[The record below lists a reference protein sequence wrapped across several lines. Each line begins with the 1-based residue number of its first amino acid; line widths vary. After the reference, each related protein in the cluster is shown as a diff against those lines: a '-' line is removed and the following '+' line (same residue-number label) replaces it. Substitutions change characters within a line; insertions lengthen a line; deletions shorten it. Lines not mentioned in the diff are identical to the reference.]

1 LTSLL
6 AYKQP
11 DGSIDFRPNAATC
24 NSIKGGVYRA
34 LNSMDRGIYLSP
46 TTEFKY
52 LDEYFLLDDFEELV
66 LESFNQSNK
75 SLAVLYL
82 GLKGSGKTK
91 RAHKLALDSGMPVL
105 IIDNLDIIN
114 SQKWNDI
121 VGSDAL
127 NNWIIFVDE
136 YEKKLDNDNSV
147 ALLNWLDGSVST
159 KQLFI
164 LIGNEQAKTKY
175 SDPLLDRL
183 SRVLWKKEFTSLTDE
198 QVETLVNKLSKRE
211 EKSELLDLLSNIPVL
226 SMDNTMQIIRI
237 TNMFPNK
244 SIESLLNKLNIS
256 FNSVEDFTYVDEF
269 YKPLSYGE
277 DNIGLT
283 ITRSGPTINSARIV
297 RFYIEHTNIIERF
310 NSEEDDKKIYRIQ
323 IEVPGKDI
331 KLVKVSRFI
340 YKFEAPY
347 NVCYSYEEWDDDK
360 WQPSNKTMTVFLY
373 KTIAWN
379 MLNNPNS
386 NSFYI

>member
-1 LTSLL
+1 MTSLL
-6 AYKQP
+6 AYQQP
-11 DGSIDFRPNAATC
+11 DGSIDFRSNAATC
-24 NSIKGGVYRA
+24 PKVKAGVYRA

-52 LDEYFLLDDFEELV
+52 LDEYFLLDEFEELV
-66 LESFNQSNK
+66 LESFKQSNK
-75 SLAVLYL
+75 SLAVIYL

-114 SQKWNDI
+114 SQRWNDI
-121 VGSDAL
+121 VGSDTL

-147 ALLNWLDGSVST
+147 AFLNWLDGSVST

-183 SRVLWKKEFTSLTDE
+183 SRVLWKKEFGSLTNE
-198 QVETLVNKLSKRE
+198 HVETLVNKLSKRE
-211 EKSELLDLLSNIPVL
+211 EKSELLDLLNNIPVL

-237 TNMFPNK
+237 TNMFPDR
-244 SIESLLNKLNIS
+244 SIESLLTKLNIS
-256 FNSVEDFTYVDEF
+256 FNSVEEFTFVDEF
-269 YKPLSYGE
+269 YKPLTYGE
-277 DNIGLT
+277 DHIGLT
-283 ITRSGPTINSARIV
+283 ITRSGPILNVARII
-297 RFYIEHTNIIERF
+297 RFYIESDDIIERF
-310 NSEEDDKKIYRIQ
+310 NPEDSDKKIYRIKV
-323 IEVPGKDI
+323 EAPAKTI
-331 KLVKVSRFI
+331 KLTKVSRFI

-347 NVCYSYEEWDDDK
+347 SVCYNYTEWDEDA
-360 WQPSNKTMTVFLY
+360 WQPSDKTMTVFLY
-373 KTIAWN
+373 KTMAWN
-379 MLNNPNS
+379 LLANPNS
-386 NSFYI
+386 NTYYM

>member
-1 LTSLL
+1 MTSLL
-6 AYKQP
+6 AFKQP
-11 DGSIDFRPNAATC
+11 DGSIDFRSNATSC
-24 NSIKGGVYRA
+24 GSIKGGVYRA
-34 LNSMDRGIYLSP
+34 LSSMERGIYLSP

-66 LESFNQSNK
+66 LESFNQFNK

-114 SQKWNDI
+114 SQRWNDI

-127 NNWIIFVDE
+127 NNWIIFIDE
-136 YEKKLDNDNSV
+136 YEKKMDNDNSV
-147 ALLNWLDGSVST
+147 ALLNWLDGSVNT

-164 LIGNEQAKTKY
+164 LIGNEQARTKY

-183 SRVLWKKEFTSLTDE
+183 SRVLWKKEFNSLTEE
-198 QVETLVNKLSKRE
+198 QVETLVNKLSKRP

-244 SIESLLNKLNIS
+244 SIESLLSKLNIG
-256 FNSVEDFTYVDEF
+256 FNIVEDFTFVDEF
-269 YKPLSYGE
+269 YKSLTYDEHHEPFIITKS
-277 DNIGLT
+277 GL
-283 ITRSGPTINSARIV
+283 IAKSTRI
-297 RFYIEHTNIIERF
+297 RFYIESAEIIERF
-310 NSEEDDKKIYRIQ
+310 DSKDDDKEIYRIQ
-323 IEVPGKDI
+323 IDVLSKDI
-331 KLVKVSRFI
+331 KLVKINRFI

-347 NVCYSYEEWDDDK
+347 SVCYNYEEWDNDN
-360 WQPSNKTMTVFLY
+360 WQPSNKTMTIYLY

-379 MLNNPNS
+379 ALNSPN
-386 NSFYI
+386 NVFYI

>member
-6 AYKQP
+6 AYQQP
-11 DGSIDFRPNAATC
+11 DGSIDFRSNAATC
-24 NSIKGGVYRA
+24 SEVKGGVYRA

-52 LDEYFLLDDFEELV
+52 LDEYFLLDEFEELV
-66 LESFNQSNK
+66 LESFKQSNK

-114 SQKWNDI
+114 SQRWNDI
-121 VGSDAL
+121 VGSDTL

-136 YEKKLDNDNSV
+136 YEKKLDNNNSV

-183 SRVLWKKEFTSLTDE
+183 SRVLWKKEFGSLTDE

-237 TNMFPNK
+237 TNMFPDR
-244 SIESLLNKLNIS
+244 SIESLLTKLNIS
-256 FNSVEDFTYVDEF
+256 FNSVEEFTFVDEF
-269 YKPLSYGE
+269 YKPLTYGE
-277 DNIGLT
+277 DHIGLT
-283 ITRSGPTINSARIV
+283 ITRSDPILNAARVI
-297 RFYIEHTNIIERF
+297 RLYIESDDIIERF
-310 NSEEDDKKIYRIQ
+310 NPEDSDKKIYRIKV
-323 IEVPGKDI
+323 EAPAKDI
-331 KLVKVSRFI
+331 KLTKVRRFI
-340 YKFEAPY
+340 YKFEVPY
-347 NVCYSYEEWDDDK
+347 SVCYNYTEWDEDN
-360 WQPSNKTMTVFLY
+360 WQPSDKTMTVFLY
-373 KTIAWN
+373 KTMAWN
-379 MLNNPNS
+379 LLANPNS
-386 NSFYI
+386 NTYYM